1 MTKKILTFALL
12 ATLLA
17 AAIPSLLAC
26 KDKKEEQQDVELTTC
41 APAESPVFED
51 PTDLPSNLK
60 EYHSKD
66 RGYLVR
72 YPADWEVREGL
83 VAFKGIVGDAFFS
96 PSTDSTGSTIRPNF
110 SVTCEMMPV
119 GIDTEVF
126 FQEKR
131 SIFEKRA
138 GAPIS
143 AAIELSIDGKK
154 AYLIEYSL
162 QEQATPQ
169 PVALTKVDVLWAD
182 ERGGWIM
189 SLLVPP
195 EQIDAYRPLFE
206 EFFISFKEK

>member
-17 AAIPSLLAC
+17 AAIPALLAC
-26 KDKKEEQQDVELTTC
+26 KDKKEAPQNVDLTTC

-51 PTDLPSNLK
+51 PADLPSNLK

-72 YPADWEVREGL
+72 YPADWEVSEGL
-83 VAFKGIVGDAFFS
+83 VAFQGIVGDAFFS
-96 PSTDSTGSTIRPNF
+96 PRTDSTIRPNF

-131 SIFEKRA
+131 SVIERRA

-143 AAIELSIDGKK
+143 AAIELNVDGKK
-154 AYLIEYSL
+154 AYLVEYSL

-169 PVALTKVDVLWAD
+169 PVTLKKVDVLWAD

-195 EQIDAYRPLFE
+195 EQIDAHRPLFE
-206 EFFISFKEK
+206 EFITSFKEK